1 MRIKLFV
8 NYTLLFTFCVFL
20 SGCAA
25 ATSDD
30 AAKLPITTAS
40 PKARELYLQ
49 GRDLQEKLRILAAR
63 PYFQKS
69 VAEDPDFA
77 LGHFSL
83 AFTSTS
89 TKEFFASLEKAVSL
103 SDKASEGERWW
114 ILGAKAGTDGNPLKQ
129 RELWQKLAEKYPHD
143 ERCQN
148 ILGGHYF
155 GQQQYKYAIEQY
167 EKAIELNPEFSQ
179 PYNQL
184 GYAYRFLEK
193 YEDSERTFKKYIEVI
208 PEDPNPYDSYA
219 ELLLKIGNFDASIEN
234 YRKALAIDPLFG
246 ASYTGIAT
254 DYNYA
259 GEHANAR
266 KELQKLYAS
275 AQNDGQRRAA
285 HFATTVSYV
294 HEGNPEMALKEQ
306 EKMYELAS
314 KINDS
319 AAMSGDVATMANI
332 LLEFG
337 KPDAALMKY
346 NKSLKIMQ
354 DSDNSKQQKDLA
366 ERFHHSNL
374 AQVALKKHDL
384 AKAKKHA
391 NEFKVQA
398 EAAENRF
405 QIWLAHQLAG
415 MIALEEKDFEKAVT
429 ELEQTNKQ
437 NPYNLYRL
445 AMAYK
450 GKGDTYKARAMFE
463 KAENFNALNS
473 MNQAFVKIKSQK
485 MMSNK
490 S

>member
-1 MRIKLFV
+1 MRIKQFV
-8 NYTLLFTFCVFL
+8 IYVLLFTLFALL

-40 PKARELYLQ
+40 EKARELYLQ
-49 GRDLQEKLRILAAR
+49 GRDLQEKLRALEAR
-63 PYFQKS
+63 PYFQKA

-77 LGHFSL
+77 IGHFSL

-89 TKEFFASLEKAVSL
+89 TKEFFASLETAVSL
-103 SDKASEGERWW
+103 ADAVSEGERWW
-114 ILGAKAGTDGNPLKQ
+114 ILGAKAGTDGNPVKQ
-129 RELWQKLAEKYPHD
+129 RELFQKLAEKYPND

-155 GQQQYKYAIEQY
+155 GQQQYNYAIEQY
-167 EKAIELNPEFSQ
+167 EKAIKINPEFSQ

-208 PEDPNPYDSYA
+208 PDDPNPYDSYA
-219 ELLLKIGNFDASIEN
+219 ELLLKIGKFDASIEN
-234 YRKALAIDPLFG
+234 YRKALAIDPSFA

-254 DYNYA
+254 DYNYK

-266 KELQKLYAS
+266 KELQKLYGS

-294 HEGNPEMALKEQ
+294 HEGNLEMALKEQ
-306 EKMYELAS
+306 EKMYDLAS
-314 KINDS
+314 KINDA
-319 AAMSGDVATMANI
+319 AAMSGDLATMGNI
-332 LLEFG
+332 LLQFG
-337 KPDAALMKY
+337 KPDAAFKKY
-346 NKSLKIMQ
+346 HKSLKIMQ
-354 DSDNSKQQKDLA
+354 ESDHSKEQKDLA

-398 EAAENRF
+398 EAAKNRF

-415 MIALEEKDFEKAVT
+415 MIALEEKDYEKAVT

-445 AMAYK
+445 AMAYE
-450 GKGDTYKARAMFE
+450 GKGEPYKARAMFE
-463 KAENFNALNS
+463 KAANFNGLNS

-485 MMSNK
+485 MMSKK